1 MLKKSVFIISPH
13 FPPSSLPPAQRT
25 RLIVK
30 HLDKFNWYAYIFT
43 VSQEKREEQS
53 DEWMVSLLGENFTS
67 MEVGCFNP
75 RITRKFGIGDLGLR
89 MILFLIFPL
98 IREIKKQKP
107 NLIYYPVPPW
117 YILLIA
123 PLVKKI
129 TGVKYV
135 IDFIDPWVHE
145 GTQKG
150 LKAHFSMAIARFFEG
165 YVTKNSSG
173 IVAVSQGIIDDL
185 YKRHPRLEAI
195 PSLALPYGVEVSDF
209 SNVRLDVD
217 TMNQQITG
225 RYIGAISEPMKPIA
239 RTFIQA
245 IKDSLIEIQ
254 IEFIGTSYAS
264 DQLAT
269 PILNDYITKDNSS
282 QIKEYPNRKTYRE
295 ALELT
300 MNCDFLL
307 LIGDTTKYYAASKL
321 MGLIAS
327 KKPFLAIVHEG
338 SFPGVFLK
346 DNHHPYLVTYNDE
359 INFEMLEQE
368 IIAALK
374 NLLLSYKQYAP
385 LNTMSTEFQKF
396 SARGM
401 TEKLTTF
408 LNYL

>member
-1 MLKKSVFIISPH
+1 MRSKIVFIVSPH
-13 FPPSSLPPAQRT
+13 FPPSFLPPSQRT

-30 HLDKFNWYAYIFT
+30 HLDKFNWYPYIFT
-43 VSQEKREEQS
+43 VSQEKREELS
-53 DEWMVSLLGENFTS
+53 DEWMVTLLGENFTS
-67 MEVGCFNP
+67 IEVGCFHP
-75 RITRKFGIGDLGLR
+75 KITKKYGIGDLGLR
-89 MILFLIFPL
+89 MIIFLIFPL
-98 IREIKKQKP
+98 IWKIKKDKP
-107 NLIYYPVPPW
+107 NLVYYPVPPW

-135 IDFIDPWVHE
+135 IDFIDPWVH
-145 GTQKG
+145 KG
-150 LKAHFSMAIARFFEG
+150 MPKGIKARFSMAIARIFEG

-185 YKRHPRLEAI
+185 YKRHPHLVAT
-195 PSLALPYGVEVSDF
+195 PSLALPYGVEISDF
-209 SNVRLDVD
+209 LNVKLNVD
-217 TMNQQITG
+217 AQHHPITG

-239 RTFIQA
+239 SAFIQA
-245 IKDSLIEIQ
+245 IKNSSIEIQ

-269 PILNDYITKDNSS
+269 PTLSDYITKDISNH
-282 QIKEYPNRKTYRE
+282 IKEYPNRKTYRE

-300 MNCDFLL
+300 MNSDFLL

-327 KKPFLAIVHEG
+327 KKPFLAIVHEE

-346 DNHHPYLVTYNDE
+346 ENRHPYLVTYNDK
-359 INFEMLEQE
+359 INFDLLKQE
-368 IIAALK
+368 IISVLK
-374 NLLLSYKQYAP
+374 NLFLSYKQFSP
-385 LNTMSTEFQKF
+385 LNTTSSEFQKY
-396 SARGM
+396 SAQGM

-408 LNYL
+408 LNEI

>member
-1 MLKKSVFIISPH
+1 MEKIFIVSPH
-13 FPPSSLPPAQRT
+13 FPPSSLPPSQRT

-30 HLDKFNWYAYIFT
+30 HLDTFNWYPFIFT
-43 VSQEKREEQS
+43 VSQEKREELS
-53 DEWMVSLLGENFTS
+53 DEWMVTLIGENFTS
-67 MEVGCFNP
+67 IEVGCFDP
-75 RITRKFGIGDLGLR
+75 KITRKFGIGDLGLR

-98 IREIKKQKP
+98 IRKIKKEKP

-129 TGVKYV
+129 TSVKYV
-135 IDFIDPWVHE
+135 IDFIDPWVHN
-145 GTQKG
+145 GTPTG
-150 LKAHFSMAIARFFEG
+150 LKARFSMAIARFFEG

-185 YKRHPRLEAI
+185 NKRHPHLEAI

-209 SNVRLDVD
+209 SNVKLNVD
-217 TMNQQITG
+217 PLHHQIIG

-239 RTFIQA
+239 SSFIQA
-245 IKDSLIEIQ
+245 LKDSSLKIQ

-269 PILNDYITKDNSS
+269 PTLNDYISKDISH
-282 QIKEYPNRKTYRE
+282 QIIEYPNRKTYKE

-300 MNCDFLL
+300 MNSDFLL
-307 LIGDTTKYYAASKL
+307 LLGDTTKYYAASKL

-327 KKPFLAIVHEG
+327 KKPFIAIVHEA

-346 DNHHPYLVTYNDE
+346 ENQHPYLVTYTDE
-359 INFEMLEQE
+359 FNFDILAQE

-374 NLLLSYKQYAP
+374 NLLNSYKQYSP
-385 LNTMSTEFQKF
+385 LNTMSSEFQKF
-396 SARGM
+396 SAQAM
-401 TEKLTTF
+401 TDKLTNF
-408 LNYL
+408 LNNIK

>member
-1 MLKKSVFIISPH
+1 MEKIFIVSPH
-13 FPPSSLPPAQRT
+13 FPPSSLPPSQRT
-25 RLIVK
+25 RIIVK
-30 HLDKFNWYAYIFT
+30 HLDTFNWYPFIFT
-43 VSQEKREEQS
+43 VSQEKREELS
-53 DEWMVSLLGENFTS
+53 DEWMVTLLGENFTS
-67 MEVGCFNP
+67 IEVGCFDP
-75 RITRKFGIGDLGLR
+75 KITRKFGIGDLGLR

-98 IREIKKQKP
+98 IRKIKKEKP

-135 IDFIDPWVHE
+135 IDFIDPWVHK
-145 GTQKG
+145 GTPTG
-150 LKAHFSMAIARFFEG
+150 LKARFSMAIARFFEG

-185 YKRHPRLEAI
+185 NKRHPHLEAI

-209 SNVRLDVD
+209 SNVKLNVD
-217 TMNQQITG
+217 PLHHQIIG

-245 IKDSLIEIQ
+245 IKDSTIEIQ

-269 PILNDYITKDNSS
+269 PILNDYISKDISN

-300 MNCDFLL
+300 MNSDFLL

-327 KKPFLAIVHEG
+327 KKPFFAIVHEE

-346 DNHHPYLVTYNDE
+346 ENHHPYLVTYNDE
-359 INFEMLEQE
+359 INFEMLELE

-385 LNTMSTEFQKF
+385 LNTMSSEFQKF

-408 LNYL
+408 LNNL